1 MLPVHTVSRVAI
13 CVPYSSPLVSPR
25 VHENLQG
32 YVFRRV
38 DCVKFFLQTEALR
51 SRRTSGVNCY
61 GPYVNR

>member
-38 DCVKFFLQTEALR
+38 DCVKFFADGGPALKTNQR
-51 SRRTSGVNCY
+51 GELLWTLR
-61 GPYVNR
+61 